1 MQVCRVTST
10 RAGHAF
16 GKHFD
21 DLFKVRA
28 RKMAIW
34 ISSAHGLE
42 QIIFPPV
49 FGGAH
54 GHDLLRQN
62 VQRRFGNGDAVE
74 IPLTNGAHQRSAF
87 QQVVAGSREDAAFGH
102 GAAPVTRAAD
112 TLQAHRNG
120 PRRANLANQI
130 NAADVDTQFE
140 RSRRYERADFSSLQL
155 SFGDQSQLARQ
166 AAVMRG
172 NGVFSEAFGKMM
184 RHAFCQATGIDK
196 NKRGAVFGREGGN
209 AIVDFV
215 PHFVA
220 RHGTKLAAGNFDR
233 EIELAPRVNLHDHWI
248 RPVGAGQKMAH
259 QLNRL
264 LRSGKTNAR
273 EALSGQLVQAF

>member
-1 MQVCRVTST
+1 ERYVRRRSLGVFHQDAPGLHAANAPGSVSQQHDVARQAFYREVFVH
-10 RAGHAF
+10 RAHDGAF
-16 GKHFD
+16 RLRD
-21 DLFKVRA
+21 
-28 RKMAIW
+28 
-34 ISSAHGLE
+34 HG
-42 QIIFPPV
+42 
-49 FGGAH
+49 
-54 GHDLLRQN
+54 
-62 VQRRFGNGDAVE
+62 VQRIFGNGATTGDGRKAAAA
-74 IPLTNGAHQRSAF
+74 TGAYQRSAF

-172 NGVFSEAFGKMM
+172 NGFISEAFGKMM

-196 NKRGAVFGREGGN
+196 NM
-209 AIVDFV
+209 
-215 PHFVA
+215 P
-220 RHGTKLAAGNFDR
+220 
-233 EIELAPRVNLHDHWI
+233 
-248 RPVGAGQKMAH
+248 
-259 QLNRL
+259 
-264 LRSGKTNAR
+264 
-273 EALSGQLVQAF
+273 